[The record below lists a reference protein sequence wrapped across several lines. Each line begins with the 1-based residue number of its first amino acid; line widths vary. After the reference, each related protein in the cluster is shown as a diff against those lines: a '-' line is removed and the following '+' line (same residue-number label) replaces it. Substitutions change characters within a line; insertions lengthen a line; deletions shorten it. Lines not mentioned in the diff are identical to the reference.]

1 MATGAGSKPANIPD
15 KFDPR
20 TTTLRDTIQLYVDE
34 ARNPTTEGVKPRLI
48 KDFEKNFDKAGL
60 REMLDKPVLDL
71 FNGSFDGPENPLAMA
86 LNETG
91 TGSHRDVISA
101 VSVIEDNVKRR
112 HTALKI
118 NEDFFTLA
126 DSVIKPPRSK
136 KYTAKFGFN
145 VYKVGGLIEALVEH
159 VKQNPAD
166 KPVANAI
173 IFGLNTGFRPS
184 AFGGLPV
191 MGFKEAGRPGG
202 PPGIFLPVGF
212 PGVKTDQAINVPL
225 SRRSITILQDQ
236 QEWNQKNLGL
246 GNKASPIFF
255 AKKTAKGD
263 LRPIGDADINK
274 VLKALGSSFGIKV
287 SVTDIRTPEAAY
299 LTSYDLRR
307 ITATAFNANGV
318 DINSAGALQGRPYA
332 SNTEQARYIGDAP
345 GVYGEAAARDINML
359 SNFYHDQYAQTLSGY
374 DDARAAGQ
382 TLSLNPTYFDSIER
396 KFVDPMTDRP
406 LPVYIQP
413 VEMTPELSGD
423 DVRIAPPDQEFDAQK
438 TREAG
443 RNALK
448 GLSVDNLKIGA
459 GAALDAAGKVS
470 KKIFPAALVSSAV
483 IASQE
488 AEAQGDSEFVAGM
501 KGVAAGASE
510 FLPPGMSF
518 SDREFRKRQRDTV
531 PGGSGLGPRTDVA
544 PQTDALGYIKPE
556 FASYP
561 MADAPAQNS
570 GGGKSRDSK
579 LAEMQASLQQ
589 NEYNGLEF
597 GGTNGR

>member
-1 MATGAGSKPANIPD
+1 MATGAGSKPANIPE

-20 TTTLRDTIQLYVDE
+20 TATLREVIEMYVNE
-34 ARNPTTEGVKPRLI
+34 ARNPTAEGVKPRAI
-48 KDFEKNFDKAGL
+48 KGFENNFQKTGL
-60 REMLDKPVLDL
+60 KEMLDEPVIRL

-86 LNETG
+86 LNETAV
-91 TGSHRDVISA
+91 GSQRDLISA

-145 VYKVGGLIEALVEH
+145 VYKVGGLVEALVEH

-225 SRRSITILQDQ
+225 SRRSIAILQDQ

-255 AKKTAKGD
+255 AKRVASGKDKGK
-263 LRPIGDADINK
+263 LKAIGDGDINR

-287 SVTDIRTPEAAY
+287 SVTDIKTPEAAY

-307 ITATAFNANGV
+307 ITATAFNALGV
-318 DINSAGALQGRPYA
+318 SINNAGALQGRPYA

-345 GVYGEAAARDINML
+345 GVYGDAATRDINML
-359 SNFYHDQYAQTLSGY
+359 SNFYHDQYAQTLPGY

-382 TLSLNPTYFDSIER
+382 ALSLNTTYFDSLER
-396 KFVDPMTDRP
+396 KFVDPTADRP

-413 VEMTPELSGD
+413 VEMTPELVGD
-423 DVRIAPPDQEFDAQK
+423 DVRATPADQQFDPDK
-438 TREAG
+438 TKKAG
-443 RNALK
+443 KNALK
-448 GLSVDNLKIGA
+448 GINLNNLKLGA
-459 GAALDAAGKVS
+459 GAAAFVAIDPVEALATPFIGPVGAQVLSLSVIPTTTGKDPAEIVS
-470 KKIFPAALVSSAV
+470 EAFNIPL
-483 IASQE
+483 QE
-488 AEAQGDSEFVAGM
+488 AYNMPAERIAEGMAMINAAKAEREAAIQE
-501 KGVAAGASE
+501 GARTMTTE
-510 FLPPGMSF
+510 PV
-518 SDREFRKRQRDTV
+518 REYSQQ
-531 PGGSGLGPRTDVA
+531 
-544 PQTDALGYIKPE
+544 QTDIMLGK
-556 FASYP
+556 AR
-561 MADAPAQNS
+561 DL
-570 GGGKSRDSK
+570 RDSK

-589 NEYNGLEF
+589 NEYDGLDF
-597 GGTNGR
+597 GGINGR

>member
-1 MATGAGSKPANIPD
+1 MAAGAGSKAVNIPE

-20 TTTLRDTIQLYVDE
+20 TATLRDVVQMYVNE
-34 ARNPTTEGVKPRLI
+34 ARNPTQEGAKTLKLEGWENNFNKP
-48 KDFEKNFDKAGL
+48 GL
-60 REMLDKPVLDL
+60 KEMLDKPVANL

-86 LNETG
+86 LNDTAV
-91 TGSHRDVISA
+91 GSHRDLISA

-112 HTALKI
+112 HVALKI
-118 NEDFFTLA
+118 NEEFFTLA

-136 KYTAKFGFN
+136 KYTSKFGFN

-173 IFGLNTGFRPS
+173 IFGLNSGFRPA

-225 SRRSITILQDQ
+225 SRRSIAILQDQ

-255 AKKTAKGD
+255 AKKTAKGE
-263 LRPIGDADINK
+263 LKPIGDSDINR
-274 VLKALGSSFGIKV
+274 VLMDLVSSFGIKV
-287 SVTDIRTPEAAY
+287 SVTDIKTPEAAY

-307 ITATAFNANGV
+307 ITATAFNALGV
-318 DINSAGALQGRPYA
+318 DINNAGALQGRPYA

-345 GVYGEAAARDINML
+345 GVYGDAATRDTNRL
-359 SNFYHDQYAQTLSGY
+359 SNFYHDQYAKTLPGY
-374 DDARAAGQ
+374 NNAENKV
-382 TLSLNPTYFDSIER
+382 LSLNTTYFDSLER
-396 KFVDPMTDRP
+396 KFVNPTTDRP

-423 DVRIAPPDQEFDAQK
+423 TVK
-438 TREAG
+438 TTDTAETLDPAKARA
-443 RNALK
+443 AAKK
-448 GLSVDNLKIGA
+448 GLGGLDVNKLKLGA
-459 GAALDAAGKVS
+459 GAALDVAGKVG
-470 KKIFPAALVSSAV
+470 KKVLPVAMLSSAV
-483 IASQE
+483 IASKE
-488 AEAQGDSEFVAGM
+488 AEAQGDSEFIAGM

-510 FLPPGMSF
+510 LLPPGLAF
-518 SDREFRKRQRDTV
+518 SDREVRKRARDTA
-531 PGGSGLGPRTDVA
+531 PGGSGTGPRTDVA
-544 PQTDALGYIKPE
+544 PQTDAMGYIKPE

-561 MADAPAQNS
+561 MEDAPPQNS
-570 GGGKSRDSK
+570 GESNLQNSK
-579 LAEMQASLQQ
+579 LAEMQVSLQQ
-589 NEYNGLEF
+589 NEYDGLQF
-597 GGTNGR
+597 GGTNAR

>member
-1 MATGAGSKPANIPD
+1 MATGAGSKPANIPE

-20 TTTLRDTIQLYVDE
+20 TATLREVVEMYVNE
-34 ARNPTTEGVKPRLI
+34 ARNPTAEGVKPRAI
-48 KDFEKNFDKAGL
+48 KGFENNFQKAGL
-60 REMLDKPVLDL
+60 KEMLDEPVIRL

-86 LNETG
+86 LNETAV
-91 TGSHRDVISA
+91 GSQRDLISA

-145 VYKVGGLIEALVEH
+145 VYKVGGLVEALVEH

-191 MGFKEAGRPGG
+191 VGYKEAGRPGG

-225 SRRSITILQDQ
+225 SRRSISILQDQ
-236 QEWNQKNLGL
+236 QEWNRKNIGE
-246 GNKASPIFF
+246 GGKASPIFF
-255 AKKTAKGD
+255 AKRVTSGKDKGK
-263 LRPIGDADINK
+263 LKPIGDADINR

-287 SVTDIRTPEAAY
+287 SVTDIETPEAAY

-307 ITATAFNANGV
+307 ITATAFNALGV
-318 DINSAGALQGRPYA
+318 NINNAGALQGRPYA
-332 SNTEQARYIGDAP
+332 SNSEQARYIGDAP
-345 GVYGEAAARDINML
+345 GVYGDAATRDINML
-359 SNFYHDQYAQTLSGY
+359 SNFYHDQYAQTLPGY
-374 DDARAAGQ
+374 DDAKNAGQ
-382 TLSLNPTYFDSIER
+382 ALSLNTTYFDSLER

-413 VEMTPELSGD
+413 VEMTPELIGD
-423 DVRIAPPDQEFDAQK
+423 DVRTAPPDPQFDPDKAK
-438 TREAG
+438 KAG
-443 RNALK
+443 KNALS
-448 GLSVDNLKIGA
+448 GINLNNLKLGA
-459 GAALDAAGKVS
+459 GAAAFVAIDPVEALATPFVGPVAAQVLSLSFIPTTMGKDDPEIIS
-470 KKIFPAALVSSAV
+470 EAFNIPL
-483 IASQE
+483 QE
-488 AEAQGDSEFVAGM
+488 AYNMPAERIAEGMAMINAAKAEREAAIQE
-501 KGVAAGASE
+501 GARTMTTE
-510 FLPPGMSF
+510 PV
-518 SDREFRKRQRDTV
+518 REYSQQ
-531 PGGSGLGPRTDVA
+531 
-544 PQTDALGYIKPE
+544 QTDIMLGK
-556 FASYP
+556 AR
-561 MADAPAQNS
+561 DL
-570 GGGKSRDSK
+570 RDSK

-589 NEYNGLEF
+589 NEYDGLDF
-597 GGTNGR
+597 GGINGR

>member
-1 MATGAGSKPANIPD
+1 MASGAGSKAANIPE

-20 TTTLRDTIQLYVDE
+20 TATLRDVIQMYVNE
-34 ARNPTTEGVKPRLI
+34 ARNPTTEGVKPRAI
-48 KDFEKNFDKAGL
+48 KGFENNFDKPGL
-60 REMLDKPVLDL
+60 KEMLDKPVAHL

-91 TGSHRDVISA
+91 VGSHRDVISA

-112 HTALKI
+112 HVALKI
-118 NEDFFTLA
+118 NEEFFTLS
-126 DSVIKPPRSK
+126 DSVIKPPKSK
-136 KYTAKFGFN
+136 KYTAKFGYN

-173 IFGLNTGFRPS
+173 IFGLNSGFRPS

-225 SRRSITILQDQ
+225 SRRSIAILQDQ

-255 AKKTAKGD
+255 AKKVASGPNKGQ
-263 LRPIGDADINK
+263 LKPIGDSDINR
-274 VLKALGSSFGIKV
+274 VLAALGSSFGIKV
-287 SVTDIRTPEAAY
+287 SVTDIKTPEAAY

-307 ITATAFNANGV
+307 ITATAFNALGV
-318 DINSAGALQGRPYA
+318 DINNAGALQGRPYA

-345 GVYGEAAARDINML
+345 GVYGDAATRDTNRL
-359 SNFYHDQYAQTLSGY
+359 SNFYHDQYAQTLPGY
-374 DDARAAGQ
+374 SN
-382 TLSLNPTYFDSIER
+382 TENKVLSLNTTYFDSLER
-396 KFVDPMTDRP
+396 KFVDPTTDRP

-423 DVRIAPPDQEFDAQK
+423 TVK
-438 TREAG
+438 TADTAETLDPAKTKAAG
-443 RNALK
+443 KK
-448 GLSVDNLKIGA
+448 GLGGLDANKLRLGA
-459 GAALDAAGKVS
+459 GAAAFLAIDPVEALATPFIGPLGAQALSLSVLPSTIDLDDAEIVGKAFDVDGYSLSDEQIKQGMDMIEAAR
-470 KKIFPAALVSSAV
+470 AE
-483 IASQE
+483 QE
-488 AEAQGDSEFVAGM
+488 AKVQE
-501 KGVAAGASE
+501 GARTMTTE
-510 FLPPGMSF
+510 PV
-518 SDREFRKRQRDTV
+518 REYSQ
-531 PGGSGLGPRTDVA
+531 
-544 PQTDALGYIKPE
+544 QQMDALRDK
-556 FASYP
+556 AR
-561 MADAPAQNS
+561 NV
-570 GGGKSRDSK
+570 RDSK
-579 LAEMQASLQQ
+579 LAEMQVSLQQ
-589 NEYNGLEF
+589 NEYDGLQF

>member
-1 MATGAGSKPANIPD
+1 MAAGAGSKAANIPE

-20 TTTLRDTIQLYVDE
+20 TATLRDVIQMYVNE

-60 REMLDKPVLDL
+60 REMLDKPVLNL

-136 KYTAKFGFN
+136 KYTSKFGFN

-236 QEWNQKNLGL
+236 QEWNQRNLGL

-263 LRPIGDADINK
+263 LRPIGDADINR

-287 SVTDIRTPEAAY
+287 SVTDIKTPEAAY

-345 GVYGEAAARDINML
+345 GVYGEAAARDVNML

-374 DDARAAGQ
+374 DDAKTAGQ
-382 TLSLNPTYFDSIER
+382 TLSLNTTYFDSLER

-443 RNALK
+443 KNALK

-470 KKIFPAALVSSAV
+470 KKIFPAAVLTSAV
-483 IASQE
+483 VASRQ
-488 AEAQGDSEFVAGM
+488 AEAQGDSEFIAGM

-510 FLPPGMSF
+510 FLPPGLSF
-518 SDREFRKRQRDTV
+518 SDREVRKRQRDV
-531 PGGSGLGPRTDVA
+531 APGGSGLGPRTDVA

-556 FASYP
+556 FAMYP
-561 MADAPAQNS
+561 MEDAPPQNS
-570 GGGKSRDSK
+570 GGEKSRDSK

-589 NEYNGLEF
+589 NEYDGLEF
-597 GGTNGR
+597 GGTNAR